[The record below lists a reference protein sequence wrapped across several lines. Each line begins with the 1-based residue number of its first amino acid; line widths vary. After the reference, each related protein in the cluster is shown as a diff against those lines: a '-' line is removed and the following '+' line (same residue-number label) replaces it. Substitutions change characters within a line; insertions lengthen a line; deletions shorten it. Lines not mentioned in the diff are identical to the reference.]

1 MNSFEQWFLRFTA
14 DWRNPVGVAVL
25 AIMLFLAIVYWN
37 QTRFMLKSLR
47 RNLLR
52 TLLTGMATFVLVLL
66 VTAVWSI
73 LAFIDRQIETKSKD
87 LKAIISERYQ
97 IPSMMPYAYA
107 ESLATG
113 AARTKDDYRVN
124 PDKDAMMWAFYGG
137 TLDPQHRTRE
147 NTVFFFAMEPRKLIS
162 VDSHGKFSSMM
173 EDIDQVP
180 DEDKRKLVAACEEME
195 RYPYKVVIGPSRL
208 AQLNKKVGERLKV
221 SSLNYKD
228 IDLEFEILGEL
239 PGGRYE
245 LSAVMNYRYLDEA
258 MRTYN
263 KGKSKDQQHPMTE
276 RSLALMWVRVPDTAT
291 FDRVAQQVTGSPDY
305 TSPAVKCETASS
317 GIATF
322 LDPYKD
328 ILGGMR
334 WILAPALLG
343 TMTLVIANAIS
354 ISVRER
360 RTEMAV
366 LKVLGYTPNQIL
378 TFVLGEA
385 LLIGCIS
392 GLASAVLAKWIANDY
407 FGGIPLPIAF
417 FGKFYIAEA
426 APWWGLIVGAGTA
439 LAGSLVPAWSAR
451 SVKVSEVFAKVA

>member
-1 MNSFEQWFLRFTA
+1 MKAFEQWFLGFTA
-14 DWRNPVGVAVL
+14 DWRNPVGLGCLLLLVLL
-25 AIMLFLAIVYWN
+25 AILFWDY
-37 QTRFMLKSLR
+37 TRFMLKTLR

-52 TLLTGMATFVLVLL
+52 TLLTAVATFMLVLV

-87 LKAIISERYQ
+87 LKAIVSERYQ

-107 ESLATG
+107 DSLATG

-124 PDKDAMMWAFYGG
+124 PDKDAMLWAFYGG

-162 VDSHGKFSSMM
+162 MDSHGKFSSMM
-173 EDIDQVP
+173 EDIDQVS
-180 DEDKRKLVAACEEME
+180 DEDKRKLVEACQEME
-195 RYPYKVVIGPSRL
+195 RNPNKVVIGPSRL
-208 AQLNKKVGERLKV
+208 AQLNKKVGERFKV

-228 IDLEFEILGEL
+228 IDLEFEILGVL

-245 LSAVMNYRYLDEA
+245 LSAVMNYNYLDQELKK
-258 MRTYN
+258 YN
-263 KGKSKDQQHPMTE
+263 QGKSKDQQHPMTE
-276 RSLALMWVRVPDTAT
+276 KTLALMWVRVPDMAT
-291 FDRVAQQVTGSPDY
+291 FDRVAQQVTSSPDY
-305 TSPAVKCETASS
+305 KSPAVKCETASS

-328 ILGGMR
+328 ILWGLR

-378 TFVLGEA
+378 VFVLGEA
-385 LLIGCIS
+385 LLIGCLS
-392 GLASAVLAKWIANDY
+392 GLVSAVLAKVIVNDY
-407 FGGIPLPIAF
+407 FGGLPLPIAF
-417 FGKFYIAEA
+417 FGKFYIADP
-426 APWWGLIVGAGTA
+426 APWWGLMVGAGTA